1 MSLFKNL
8 FNDKKLVSEDRQ
20 ERPVETKDIKNDANS
35 EINKEDNI
43 TYEPCEQST
52 DLNSYNDEDYECN
65 DEGEEMNNYKD
76 EEEVVIPPI
85 IDLPQAIVCT
95 CDEGE
100 TKVAIKKDRI
110 LFMEENENAID
121 YKKKNTEIYFDDS
134 TGEECSVTVD
144 QSFDEVR
151 RAVWGR
157 TYEETKDLEDDTK
170 ELPTFGCFN
179 GFND

>member
-1 MSLFKNL
+1 MTFFKNL

-20 ERPVETKDIKNDANS
+20 ERPVETNDTDS
-35 EINKEDNI
+35 EINKENNI
-43 TYEPCEQST
+43 THKPCEQST
-52 DLNSYNDEDYECN
+52 NFNSHNDEDYKYN
-65 DEGEEMNNYKD
+65 DEGEEMNNY

-110 LFMEENENAID
+110 LFMEENENTND

-151 RAVWGR
+151 RAVWGC
-157 TYEETKDLEDDTK
+157 TYEETKKVEEDT
-170 ELPTFGCFN
+170 EEPSTFGCFN
-179 GFND
+179 DFN

>member
-20 ERPVETKDIKNDANS
+20 ERLIETNNANS
-35 EINKEDNI
+35 EINKKDNI

-52 DLNSYNDEDYECN
+52 DFNSYNDEDYEYN
-65 DEGEEMNNYKD
+65 DEGEEMNNYK
-76 EEEVVIPPI
+76 EEVVIPPI

-110 LFMEENENAID
+110 LYLEEKENTNN
-121 YKKKNTEIYFDDS
+121 YKKVNTEIYFDDS

-157 TYEETKDLEDDTK
+157 TYEETKKVEEDTE
-170 ELPTFGCFN
+170 ELSAFGCFN
-179 GFND
+179 DFN